1 MDESPTIAEQIL
13 KIGMLICFII
23 KKKGTTIKM
32 LKNVI
37 FIATYPVFY
46 AV

>member
-1 MDESPTIAEQIL
+1 MDESPTIGEQIL
-13 KIGMLICFII
+13 KIGMLIRFII
-23 KKKGTTIKM
+23 KKGTTNKI

-37 FIATYPVFY
+37 FIARYPVFY